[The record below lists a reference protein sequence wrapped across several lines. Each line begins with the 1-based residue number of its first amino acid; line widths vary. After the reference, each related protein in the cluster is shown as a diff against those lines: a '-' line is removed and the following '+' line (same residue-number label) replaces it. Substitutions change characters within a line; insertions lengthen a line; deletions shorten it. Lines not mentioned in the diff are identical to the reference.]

1 MATDLESKAAGG
13 TETAPAASG
22 NPLASDP
29 ELLNDF
35 ILESK
40 EHLTTIELQLLTLDQ
55 DPGNQEAI
63 HAVFRGFHTIKGM
76 AGFLDLDAVRDVSHE
91 VETILDLARNAQ
103 LAITPEVIDAILA
116 SKDYL
121 SHWMGELEAMLQT
134 GRAPDAKDNRAL
146 LETVRAVARPGRS
159 TQDSSVARALR
170 EPEQPPAPAA
180 VEPAGSAV
188 PAAAE
193 RAQAPDLPAAPEPP
207 AVASSALGPDPAP
220 ASNHSSVCH
229 SPAPA
234 AEESVSSGLL
244 DLAREVA
251 STEPAEAPK
260 IAEAPAAVAR
270 SIKVDTAK
278 LDYLVDMVGEMV
290 IAQSMVRHDPDL
302 GSGLKPRLARNL
314 SQLARITDEVQR
326 TAMSMRMIP
335 IGQLFQKTARLV
347 RDLSRKVAK
356 QVDLEVSGEDTEL
369 DRNIVEE
376 LADPLMHMVRNAVD
390 HGIETPEERLK
401 AGKPASAKVLLKAAH
416 QAGHILIQISD
427 DGRGLDQEKILR
439 KAREKGLIER
449 DAQLSESEIFN
460 LIFLPGFSTAEK
472 ITDVSGRGV
481 GMDVVRKHLQKL
493 RGRVDVHSRPGE
505 GTSFLM
511 KLPLTLAIIDGLVVG
526 VGNQRYIVPIFAVRE
541 MLKPTPEAI
550 STIRGREEMAMVRGT
565 LLPLIRLHRRFGV
578 SPRFENPWDSLLIV
592 SENGGKQFCLMV
604 DELIGKQEVVI
615 KSLGDAMRNIQGVA
629 GGAILGD
636 GRVGLILDLEGL
648 FGSSH
653 EASSG
658 VRSDG

>member
-1 MATDLESKAAGG
+1 MAEELEPKTESGAG
-13 TETAPAASG
+13 TVSAPSS

-35 ILESK
+35 ILEAR

-55 DPGNQEAI
+55 DPANAEAI

-103 LAITPEVIDAILA
+103 LAITSKVIDAILA

-121 SHWMGELEAMLQT
+121 SLWMGELEAMLQS
-134 GRAPDAKDNRAL
+134 GRTPEAENNQAL
-146 LETVRAVARPGRS
+146 IETIRGVARLSASPETAAS
-159 TQDSSVARALR
+159 TEPARCESAQ
-170 EPEQPPAPAA
+170 PADPPAAE
-180 VEPAGSAV
+180 VL
-188 PAAAE
+188 AAE
-193 RAQAPDLPAAPEPP
+193 APLPPAAPTQP
-207 AVASSALGPDPAP
+207 AT
-220 ASNHSSVCH
+220 
-229 SPAPA
+229 
-234 AEESVSSGLL
+234 SGLL

-251 STEPAEAPK
+251 VQPTEAAETPKPAEPAT
-260 IAEAPAAVAR
+260 AVAR

-302 GSGLKPRLARNL
+302 TTGVKPRLTRNL

-347 RDLSRKVAK
+347 RDLSRKASK
-356 QVDLEVSGEDTEL
+356 QVDLELSGEDTEL

-390 HGIETPEERLK
+390 HGIETPEDRLK
-401 AGKPASAKVLLKAAH
+401 AGKPPNAKVRLKAAH

-427 DGRGLDQEKILR
+427 DGRGLDREKILR
-439 KAREKGLIER
+439 KAREKGLIDAE
-449 DAQLSESEIFN
+449 AQLSEAEIFN

-505 GTSFLM
+505 GTTFLM

-526 VGNQRYIVPIFAVRE
+526 VGSQRYIVPIFAVRE
-541 MLKPTPEAI
+541 MLKPTEEAI
-550 STIRGREEMAMVRGT
+550 STIRGQEEMAMVRGT
-565 LLPLIRLHRRFGV
+565 LLPLIRLHRRFRID
-578 SPRFENPWDSLLIV
+578 PRFENPWDSLLIV

-615 KSLGDAMRNIQGVA
+615 KSLGEAMQNIPGVA

-648 FGSSH
+648 FGASR
-653 EASSG
+653 EAGSG
-658 VRSDG
+658 GMLANG

>member
-1 MATDLESKAAGG
+1 MRVPKQRLRRSRRAANPRSQPIRRPRSRWWRKSIP
-13 TETAPAASG
+13 PAA
-22 NPLASDP
+22 P
-29 ELLNDF
+29 
-35 ILESK
+35 
-40 EHLTTIELQLLTLDQ
+40 
-55 DPGNQEAI
+55 
-63 HAVFRGFHTIKGM
+63 
-76 AGFLDLDAVRDVSHE
+76 
-91 VETILDLARNAQ
+91 
-103 LAITPEVIDAILA
+103 
-116 SKDYL
+116 
-121 SHWMGELEAMLQT
+121 
-134 GRAPDAKDNRAL
+134 
-146 LETVRAVARPGRS
+146 
-159 TQDSSVARALR
+159 
-170 EPEQPPAPAA
+170 
-180 VEPAGSAV
+180 VEPATG
-188 PAAAE
+188 
-193 RAQAPDLPAAPEPP
+193 
-207 AVASSALGPDPAP
+207 
-220 ASNHSSVCH
+220 
-229 SPAPA
+229 
-234 AEESVSSGLL
+234 GLL

-251 STEPAEAPK
+251 VLPTEAAEAPK
-260 IAEAPAAVAR
+260 PAEPAAVVAR

-302 GSGLKPRLARNL
+302 TTGVKPRLARNL

-347 RDLSRKVAK
+347 RDLSRKASK
-356 QVDLEVSGEDTEL
+356 QVDLELSGEDTEL

-390 HGIETPEERLK
+390 HGIETPEDRLK
-401 AGKPASAKVLLKAAH
+401 AGKPPNAKVRLKAAH

-427 DGRGLDQEKILR
+427 DGRGLDREKILR
-439 KAREKGLIER
+439 KAREKGLIEAE
-449 DAQLSESEIFN
+449 AQLSEAEIFN
-460 LIFLPGFSTAEK
+460 LIFLPGFSTADK

-505 GTSFLM
+505 GTTFLM

-526 VGNQRYIVPIFAVRE
+526 VGSQRYIVPIFAVRE
-541 MLKPTPEAI
+541 MLKPTQEAI

-565 LLPLIRLHRRFGV
+565 LLPLIRLHRRFGID
-578 SPRFENPWDSLLIV
+578 PRFENPWDSLLIV

-615 KSLGDAMRNIQGVA
+615 KSLGEAMQNIPGVA

-648 FGSSH
+648 FGASH
-653 EASSG
+653 EAGSG
-658 VRSDG
+658 GVLADG

>member
-1 MATDLESKAAGG
+1 MPEDQEQKTAGG
-13 TETAPAASG
+13 VETPAAPSS

-35 ILESK
+35 ILEAR

-55 DPGNQEAI
+55 DPVNKEAI

-76 AGFLDLDAVRDVSHE
+76 AGFLDLNAVRDVSHE
-91 VETILDLARNAQ
+91 VETILDLARNSQ

-121 SHWMGELEAMLQT
+121 GRWMGELESMLQT
-134 GRAPDAKDNRAL
+134 GRAPEIDHNQAL
-146 LETVRAVARPGRS
+146 IESIRAVAKPRTEDPAPQRMC
-159 TQDSSVARALR
+159 VEA
-170 EPEQPPAPAA
+170 EQPVVPAP
-180 VEPAGSAV
+180 VV
-188 PAAAE
+188 PAAL
-193 RAQAPDLPAAPEPP
+193 DLPVPP
-207 AVASSALGPDPAP
+207 AAG
-220 ASNHSSVCH
+220 
-229 SPAPA
+229 
-234 AEESVSSGLL
+234 EEPMVSELL

-251 STEPAEAPK
+251 SPEPAEAPK
-260 IAEAPAAVAR
+260 ISEAPAAVAR
-270 SIKVDTAK
+270 SIKVDTCK

-302 GSGLKPRLARNL
+302 STGLKPRLARNL

-347 RDLSRKVAK
+347 RDLSRKGSK
-356 QVDLEVSGEDTEL
+356 QVDLELSGEDTEL

-390 HGIETPEERLK
+390 HGIETPEERVK
-401 AGKPASAKVLLKAAH
+401 AGKPANAKVLLKAAH

-427 DGRGLDQEKILR
+427 DGRGLDHKKILR
-439 KAREKGLIER
+439 KAREKGLIEAN
-449 DAQLSESEIFN
+449 AQLSEAEIFN
-460 LIFLPGFSTAEK
+460 LIFLPGFSTADK

-526 VGNQRYIVPIFAVRE
+526 VGNQRYIVPLFAVRE
-541 MLKPTPEAI
+541 MLKPTEDAI

-565 LLPLIRLHRRFGV
+565 LLPLIRLHRRFGIE
-578 SPRFENPWDSLLIV
+578 PRFQNPWDSLLIV
-592 SENGGKQFCLMV
+592 SENGGKQFCMMV

-615 KSLGDAMRNIQGVA
+615 KSLGEAMRNIPGVA

-648 FGSSH
+648 FGTSH
-653 EASSG
+653 EANSAG
-658 VRSDG
+658 VLADA